1 MKEKELRR
9 LSLPVHDICVIG
21 KRRELDPERV
31 PRLRSRSSGLGFSTQ
46 SLCALP
52 TSRCRTRLANA
63 QRCV

>member
-31 PRLRSRSSGLGFSTQ
+31 PRLRSRSSGLGFSAARWLHDLRKRQ
-46 SLCALP
+46 SAL
-52 TSRCRTRLANA
+52 
-63 QRCV
+63 QVQ